1 MSKSK
6 SSDKKGERMKDYTK
20 ALEGITYLEWQ
31 KLKHEI
37 DLRFEIK
44 KSQLLSKVEL
54 TLDCPNHK
62 QSECE

>member
-1 MSKSK
+1 
-6 SSDKKGERMKDYTK
+6 MKDYTK

-31 KLKHEI
+31 KLKHEV

-44 KSQLLSKVEL
+44 KSQLLNKVEL

-62 QSECE
+62 QSEYEQD

>member
-1 MSKSK
+1 
-6 SSDKKGERMKDYTK
+6 MKNYTK

-31 KLKHEI
+31 KLKHEV

-44 KSQLLSKVEL
+44 KSQLLNKIEL

-62 QSECE
+62 QSEYEQD

>member
-1 MSKSK
+1 
-6 SSDKKGERMKDYTK
+6 MKDYTK

-44 KSQLLSKVEL
+44 KSQLLNKVEL
-54 TLDCPNHK
+54 TLDFPNHK
-62 QSECE
+62 QSEYEQEEG